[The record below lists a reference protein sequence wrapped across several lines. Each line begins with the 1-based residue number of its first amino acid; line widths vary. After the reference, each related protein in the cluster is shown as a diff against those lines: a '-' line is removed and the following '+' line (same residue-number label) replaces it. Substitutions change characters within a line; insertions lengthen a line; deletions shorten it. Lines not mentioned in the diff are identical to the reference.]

1 MVNFV
6 QVCNC
11 GDYVLTTSL
20 DGAQSQALPYLYN
33 GNATFLSLANCSK
46 AYQLP
51 GRQRP
56 AGELSLLLRPAVD
69 AITNAANFLNMI
81 FQANDLRDS
90 SIKDD
95 LEWYHALVRGLLESD
110 PLIRRALL
118 AFDTQP
124 SALQPQLVLQA
135 KHPSYKSQDIL
146 LQDLSSAWQ
155 DLHASPPALEA
166 SWYTALK
173 SSAQTP
179 PTLSKRI
186 LFNDLN
192 TLETPKWGRGD
203 SYVTNRDEVHWASAP
218 FLECDKGQ
226 FLPDWLL
233 MLSTSFYGL
242 KPDLSPEFR
251 GVIRIDVSL
260 QSFDV
265 DQCAQRKDWFSNT
278 HRCNRTT
285 MHCEPVHGRGF
296 RLGQYACLC
305 KEGYYSLPLGTQN
318 ARVGEDGTAN
328 TGEALSPPVPACLP
342 CWPGCK
348 QCKDGAPCKV
358 QGTRY
363 LRLGVLAVQSL
374 FMLLVLINMFVA
386 YQFRQNKS
394 IRASGLLLL
403 ETILFGSL
411 LLYFPVFILYFKPST
426 FRCILLRWV
435 RLMGFAMVYGTI
447 TLKMYRVLRVFL
459 SRTAQRVPY
468 MSSTHMLRLLGVIV
482 LTVGWFLSAW
492 TASVL
497 QNRERNIPLLITSS
511 TPEGKSF
518 SLCDLDRWDY
528 MMAVAELLFLC
539 WGGSLHN
546 SVRMIPSAFHESHY
560 MGISIHN
567 ELLLS
572 SAFHVTRFALPL
584 LHPDWMLLLFFTHTH
599 VTVSVTL
606 GLLLIP
612 KFLYMSQPIR
622 KEMAAEVYEE
632 EVDLQR
638 SCSHFN
644 SSFASAWNEHNMDS
658 DDIRDELK
666 KLYAQL
672 EIHKTKKMS
681 ANNPH
686 LPKKRSSHLGLG
698 QSIMK
703 HITRFPGSISRRC
716 SREEVSQYSGGGS
729 KPASCKK
736 KILES
741 GSIRSSEES
750 FNKGVLLRC
759 KSHSTYDRGQE
770 HQLCTGDV
778 KDSSLLNSSMR
789 RKLTK
794 KASESSEI
802 KSEEAVPFVYKSAS
816 AHNLSADNQ
825 LLQPMP
831 KKLQKSLSVMTSNMD
846 GSALHPSMIYT
857 ADEGQHSS
865 RPSQKESHPKHQL
878 TISSQT
884 LNAHLSEL
892 SNKAEV
898 CFAENRS
905 HKHVT
910 YSIHPQNGQKS
921 TERTESPLMQH
932 NSPVEKLPCDF
943 PLESII
949 WVQEDIMSKDQKKSE
964 DRTGNT
970 EGSDSGSEV
979 AKAQLSASGSAPHSP
994 ITILAQPEELR
1005 VLSLCG
1011 TSCNSTKGLKRTSK
1025 CSGKDKGIFSEEEQE
1040 ANVEMLISKSED
1052 SVGYSS
1058 SSLLNSMM
1066 DNVVILRKDNNGMYI
1081 PVSHNLA
1088 LHTQQR
1094 NTANI
1099 PPRKLQEETATQT
1112 TDTKERMQAELQN
1125 KARKQQSTY
1134 ESVCPWETV
1143 NLQMIKRQTSIR
1155 TNICPWEVEEEPLF
1169 KDSKHISEGQGC
1181 TVQATM
1187 TNFKHE
1193 NMVSKTDIC
1202 PWEVSEAPQHSPK
1215 RQESIM
1221 ADICPWET
1229 KEINPNSIS
1238 ISSDKQFN
1246 ERLQEVEGGQEL
1258 IPPAPHDAICPWGVQ
1273 EEKSLLENI
1282 ISPDIPSGQG
1292 EEMEIDAE
1300 SEAEVFYFPEDL

>member
-1 MVNFV
+1 MEFLAML
-6 QVCNC
+6 
-11 GDYVLTTSL
+11 VLAPLLSAQNIPVFQEDITAGAVSSTGPASMKRTDSPSSVFQNPKTSVSSSDDENRPL
-20 DGAQSQALPYLYN
+20 VEAYLYN

-305 KEGYYSLPLGTQN
+305 KEGYYSLPLG
-318 ARVGEDGTAN
+318 VGEDGTAN

-572 SAFHVTRFALPL
+572 SAFHITRFALPL

-857 ADEGQHSS
+857 ADDGQHSS

-878 TISSQT
+878 TI
-884 LNAHLSEL
+884 
-892 SNKAEV
+892 K
-898 CFAENRS
+898 
-905 HKHVT
+905 
-910 YSIHPQNGQKS
+910 
-921 TERTESPLMQH
+921 
-932 NSPVEKLPCDF
+932 
-943 PLESII
+943 
-949 WVQEDIMSKDQKKSE
+949 
-964 DRTGNT
+964 
-970 EGSDSGSEV
+970 
-979 AKAQLSASGSAPHSP
+979 
-994 ITILAQPEELR
+994 
-1005 VLSLCG
+1005 
-1011 TSCNSTKGLKRTSK
+1011 
-1025 CSGKDKGIFSEEEQE
+1025 
-1040 ANVEMLISKSED
+1040 
-1052 SVGYSS
+1052 
-1058 SSLLNSMM
+1058 
-1066 DNVVILRKDNNGMYI
+1066 
-1081 PVSHNLA
+1081 
-1088 LHTQQR
+1088 
-1094 NTANI
+1094 
-1099 PPRKLQEETATQT
+1099 
-1112 TDTKERMQAELQN
+1112 
-1125 KARKQQSTY
+1125 
-1134 ESVCPWETV
+1134 
-1143 NLQMIKRQTSIR
+1143 
-1155 TNICPWEVEEEPLF
+1155 ICPWENHHEESQSNLKTVNAEVCPWDVSELQTTQRNPSNIAEICPWNLKDNDYTLKNTSESFTDGVKLTENKTQQENYENVCNRENKQLDKTIMQHSENEGTDHLEEVYSEKNPALKGNTVDINSWESISTKPCLLKQTAIQTSSEEAEPVQTRTERDNYSTIIQPF
-1169 KDSKHISEGQGC
+1169 KKNIES
-1181 TVQATM
+1181 T
-1187 TNFKHE
+1187 
-1193 NMVSKTDIC
+1193 SKTQDGNCADIC
-1202 PWEVSEAPQHSPK
+1202 PWEVMGTTPTVGK
-1215 RQESIM
+1215 
-1221 ADICPWET
+1221 
-1229 KEINPNSIS
+1229 PNSSVCVIATVEVIVTEPLGENEES
-1238 ISSDKQFN
+1238 QKPIICNKQ
-1246 ERLQEVEGGQEL
+1246 VEGGQEF